1 MSQRNTASSNMPWI
15 VAAAAAAFAMGVA
28 TSDAVRDAVFDVQDV
43 ITIYKGGNTL
53 QELNELPSQVQVVDP
68 SEFAAIPVVPP
79 ANITNITSI
88 FIPPGSTM
96 ESLRERPFHVYH
108 PDFIHI
114 LGSNPTLTLI
124 ADSGTNPLFH
134 EAFIWYPFTDEVFFA
149 QSAGPLS
156 AGTGLKKS
164 SLILKVSLDEA
175 MAVSG
180 ERDAVGKVQVHVVPT
195 EPPVIN
201 PNGGAN
207 YKGSMLF
214 TGEGMGPDVAP
225 ALFTV
230 NPIPPYNTTVLVNNY
245 FGRQFNSLNDVA
257 VNFRNK
263 HIYFTDTVYGYLQ
276 DFRPRP
282 GLPNQVYHLN
292 PDTKAVTVVADEFV
306 NCNGITFSPEGRYAY
321 ITDTG
326 AGKAFRG
333 YDNAGRSTIYRYTVA
348 RDGTFKHRRVFA
360 YPGVGFVDGIHCDSK
375 GNVYAGCGD
384 GVHVWNPSGTLL
396 GKIFLGETSANF
408 QFAGDGRMVI
418 GAETHL
424 YYATLAAKGAPI
436 S

>member
-1 MSQRNTASSNMPWI
+1 MSQQKTAGSNTPWV
-15 VAAAAAAFAMGVA
+15 VAIAAAAFAIGVA
-28 TSDAVRDAVFDVQDV
+28 TSDAVKDAVFDIQDV
-43 ITIYKGGNTL
+43 ITTYKGGNSL
-53 QELNELPSQVQVVDP
+53 QELTALPSQVQVVDP
-68 SEFAAIPVVPP
+68 AGFAVMPSVPP
-79 ANITNITSI
+79 ANIANVTTK
-88 FIPPGSTM
+88 FIPPGYTM
-96 ESLRERPFHVYH
+96 ETLKKKPFHVYH

-114 LGSNPTLTLI
+114 LGANPTLTLI
-124 ADSGTNPLFH
+124 ADSGTDPLFH
-134 EAFIWYPFTDEVFFA
+134 EAVVWYPPTDEVFFA
-149 QSAGPLS
+149 QSAGPLA

-164 SLILKVSLDEA
+164 SAILKVSLEEA
-175 MAVSG
+175 MAVSS

-195 EPPVIN
+195 EPQVIN
-201 PNGGAN
+201 PNGGTN
-207 YKGSMLF
+207 YKGTILF
-214 TGEGMGPDVAP
+214 TGEGMGANVAP
-225 ALFTV
+225 ALFAV
-230 NPIPPYNTTVLVNNY
+230 DPVPPYNTTILANNY
-245 FGRQFNSLNDVA
+245 FGRQFNSLNDVS

-263 HIYFTDTVYGYLQ
+263 HIYFTDVVYGYLQ

-282 GLPNQVYHLN
+282 GLPNQVYRLN
-292 PDTKAVTVVADEFV
+292 PDTRAVTVVADEFV

-333 YDNAGRSTIYRYTVA
+333 YENTGPSTIYRYTVA
-348 RDGTFKHRRVFA
+348 RDGTFKDRKVFA
-360 YPGVGFVDGIHCDSK
+360 YPGVGIVDGIHCDSK

-408 QFAGDGRMVI
+408 QFAGDGRMII

-424 YYATLAAKGAPI
+424 YYATLAGKGAPI

>member
-1 MSQRNTASSNMPWI
+1 MSSRNTASSNVPWVI
-15 VAAAAAAFAMGVA
+15 AVAAAAFAIGVA
-28 TSDAVRDAVFDVQDV
+28 TSDALRDAIFDVQDMLATYNRGNFPQGLNGLPPQAQV
-43 ITIYKGGNTL
+43 I
-53 QELNELPSQVQVVDP
+53 DP
-68 SEFAAIPVVPP
+68 STFAAMPVVPP
-79 ANITNITSI
+79 ESIANITTV

-96 ESLRERPFHVYH
+96 ESLQERPFHIYH
-108 PDFIHI
+108 QDFVHI
-114 LGSNPTLTLI
+114 LGPNPTLTLI
-124 ADSGTNPLFH
+124 ADSGSDPLFH
-134 EAFIWYPFTDEVFFA
+134 EAFVWYPPTNEVFFA
-149 QSAGPLS
+149 QNAGARA

-164 SLILKVSLDEA
+164 SLILKISMNETVALS
-175 MAVSG
+175 S
-180 ERDAVGKVQVHVVPT
+180 ERDAVGKVQVDVVPI
-195 EPPVIN
+195 EPQVIN
-201 PNGGAN
+201 PNGGTN
-207 YKGSMLF
+207 YKGNMLF
-214 TGEGMGPDVAP
+214 TGEGMGANIAP
-225 ALFTV
+225 ALFAV
-230 NPIPPYNTTVLVNNY
+230 NPVPPYNSTVLVNNY

-282 GLPNQVYHLN
+282 GLPNQVYRFD
-292 PDTKAVTVVADEFV
+292 PDTRAVTVVADEFV
-306 NCNGITFSPEGRYAY
+306 NCNGITFSPDGRYAY
-321 ITDTG
+321 VTDTG

-348 RDGTFKHRRVFA
+348 RDGTFKDRRVFA
-360 YPGVGFVDGIHCDSK
+360 YAGAGLADGIHCDSR

-424 YYATLAAKGAPI
+424 YYATLASKGAPI

>member
-1 MSQRNTASSNMPWI
+1 MPQRDTTGSNVPWV
-15 VAAAAAAFAMGVA
+15 VAVAAAAFAIGVA
-28 TSDAVRDAVFDVQDV
+28 TSNAIKDAVFDIQDV
-43 ITIYKGGNTL
+43 ITAHTGGNSL
-53 QELNELPSQVQVVDP
+53 QELNKLPSQAQIVDP
-68 SEFAAIPVVPP
+68 SIFAVMPVVPP
-79 ANITNITSI
+79 ESAANITTI
-88 FIPPGSTM
+88 FVPPGSTM
-96 ESLRERPFHVYH
+96 ESLKQRPFHVYH

-114 LGSNPTLTLI
+114 LGENPTLTLI
-124 ADSGTNPLFH
+124 ADSGTDPLFH
-134 EAFIWYPFTDEVFFA
+134 EAVVWYPPTDEVFFA
-149 QSAGPLS
+149 QSAGPLA

-175 MAVSG
+175 MAVSS
-180 ERDAVGKVQVHVVPT
+180 ERDAVGGT
-195 EPPVIN
+195 
-201 PNGGAN
+201 N
-207 YKGSMLF
+207 YKDTILF
-214 TGEGMGPDVAP
+214 TGEGMGPGVAP
-225 ALFTV
+225 ALFAI
-230 NPIPPYNTTVLVNNY
+230 NPTPPYNTTILANNY
-245 FGRQFNSLNDVA
+245 FGRQFNSLNDVS

-282 GLPNQVYHLN
+282 GLPNQVYRLN
-292 PDTKAVTVVADEFV
+292 PDTKAVTVVADEFL

-321 ITDTG
+321 VTDTG

-333 YDNAGRSTIYRYTVA
+333 YDSTGPSTIYRYTVA

-360 YPGVGFVDGIHCDSK
+360 YPGVGFVDGIHCDSN

-408 QFAGDGRMVI
+408 QFAGNGRMII

-424 YYATLAAKGAPI
+424 YYATLAGKGAPI

>member
-1 MSQRNTASSNMPWI
+1 MSQRNTASSNVPWI
-15 VAAAAAAFAMGVA
+15 VAVVAAAFAIGVA
-28 TSDAVRDAVFDVQDV
+28 TSDAVKDAVFDVQD
-43 ITIYKGGNTL
+43 IMTTYKGGNSI
-53 QELNELPSQVQVVDP
+53 QELDELPSQVQVVDP
-68 SEFAAIPVVPP
+68 STFAAMAVVPP
-79 ANITNITSI
+79 ENIANVTSK

-96 ESLRERPFHVYH
+96 ESLKERPFHVYH

-124 ADSGTNPLFH
+124 ADSGTDPLFH
-134 EAFIWYPFTDEVFFA
+134 EAVVWYPPTDEVFFA
-149 QSAGPLS
+149 QSAGPLA
-156 AGTGLKKS
+156 AGTGLTKS
-164 SLILKVSLDEA
+164 SLILKVSLNEA
-175 MAVSG
+175 MAVSS
-180 ERDAVGKVQVHVVPT
+180 ERNAVGKVQVHVVPT
-195 EPPVIN
+195 EPLVVN
-201 PNGGAN
+201 PNGGTN
-207 YKGSMLF
+207 YKGTILF

-225 ALFTV
+225 ALFAV
-230 NPIPPYNTTVLVNNY
+230 NPVPPYNSTILVNNY

-257 VNFRNK
+257 VNFKNK

-282 GLPNQVYHLN
+282 GLPNQVYRLN
-292 PDTKAVTVVADEFV
+292 PDTRAVTVVADEFV

-333 YDNAGRSTIYRYTVA
+333 YDNAGPSTIYRYTVA
-348 RDGTFKHRRVFA
+348 RDGTFKHRTVFA
-360 YPGVGFVDGIHCDSK
+360 YPGVGIVDGIHCDSK

-408 QFAGDGRMVI
+408 QFAGDGRMII

-424 YYATLAAKGAPI
+424 YYATLAGKGAPI